1 MDVCVV
7 RIMQAI
13 YKETMLTPLRVAK
26 TTKFLDWSSQ
36 PSLFKNYPDFLYR
49 YGFHEVDA
57 LRLVELSRCITDYQR
72 INGKPYYRLNTPSAG
87 NLHPLE
93 LYVQIRGIKGVI
105 SGIYHIN
112 PKEESLVLI
121 REIETDGIER
131 ALGID
136 ARFKGMIFL
145 LSLVPFRSAWK
156 YAERSIRY
164 CYLDAGHQLGAIMAS
179 SQILGQN
186 CRVLSE
192 IDRACLDRWM
202 GFASEEFSCIAVAVG
217 EETEKSV
224 KDLKQSLMQV
234 PAVDYLEG
242 ELHLHV
248 HLSNQVYADTFT
260 LKEWPTITQSSSL
273 YSRRSAR
280 YFLPTAL
287 SKKDSDDLMGLLSHT
302 PEGLEIY
309 CVVQRAEAVEPGIYH
324 ADRCISRGAY
334 HDTVSHLMVDQR
346 FIANAS
352 MVMIV
357 TAKACSPEAL
367 MQAGAFVH
375 QVYLAAESK
384 GVGATG
390 IGAFYDNKVQTFLKT
405 DHAILYACAIGEVK

>member
-1 MDVCVV
+1 
-7 RIMQAI
+7 MQAI
-13 YKETMLTPLRVAK
+13 YTETMLTPLRVAK
-26 TTKFLDWSSQ
+26 TTRFLDWDTQ
-36 PSLFKNYPDFLYR
+36 PSQFKSYPGFLYR
-49 YGFHEVDA
+49 YHYHEIEA
-57 LRLVELSRCITDYQR
+57 LRLVERSRCVTDYQTL
-72 INGKPYYRLNTPSAG
+72 NGKPYYRLNTPSAG
-87 NLHPLE
+87 NLHPVE
-93 LYVQIRGIKGVI
+93 LYVQIRGIKGLI

-112 PKEESLVLI
+112 PKEESLVLVG
-121 REIETDGIER
+121 EIYEDGLEG
-131 ALGID
+131 ALGIN

-145 LSLVPFRSAWK
+145 VSLVPYRSEWK
-156 YAERSIRY
+156 YGDRAIRY

-179 SQILGQN
+179 AQTFGQN

-202 GFASEEFSCIAVAVG
+202 GFAPEEFSCIAVAVG
-217 EETEKSV
+217 EETDKSV
-224 KDLKQSLMQV
+224 KDLKQPLMQV

-242 ELHLHV
+242 ELKLHSY
-248 HLSNQVYADTFT
+248 LSKQAYDETFRV
-260 LKEWPTITQSSSL
+260 KEWPPVTQSSSL

-280 YFLPTAL
+280 YFLPKAL
-287 SKKDSDDLMGLLSHT
+287 SAKDSDDLMGLLSHA
-302 PEGLEIY
+302 PEGLEVY
-309 CVVQRAEAVEPGIYH
+309 CVVQRAEGPEAGIYH
-324 ADRCISRGAY
+324 SEGCVSRGSY

-346 FIANAS
+346 FIANAA

-357 TAKACSPEAL
+357 TAQACSPEAL

-405 DHAILYACAIGEVK
+405 DNAILYACAIGEVK